1 VVFNLFIAIQF
12 LYLWISPDVND
23 IHKIQNLSILI
34 VFEFIMVHSGVFMAV
49 MPLKFSLFVFFPFY
63 GLFAWGFNTI
73 VSDNS
78 IVMLYLLTVFN
89 RMRFA
94 FFNIDKQM
102 QAELMLKSF
111 YTLGIYFTTIMV
123 VVISAQIIPK
133 FGLTEAFLEKAT
145 YSKIKQGS
153 GLMIDS
159 PNVSMCLGCI
169 YFILLSLLEIKLI
182 YSKGKPLNWFS
193 KQRIKIAR

>member
-1 VVFNLFIAIQF
+1 
-12 LYLWISPDVND
+12 
-23 IHKIQNLSILI
+23 
-34 VFEFIMVHSGVFMAV
+34 MVHSGVFMAV